1 MPSLAPT
8 KRKRE
13 WRRERVKFRWTL
25 SQTPLLSLRLSFSS
39 HQLKYQICFISDNLK
54 IFEVNQTPPS
64 IAQNWTLLI
73 LLRTVICSRH
83 LQLGRD
89 SSGCSTSCDFTLVST
104 FSCSPFPQ
112 REKLKMSFNFVGRKT
127 TKGRHFQYFSSAIG
141 CSAISCLSSTI
152 VYILSICQSTR
163 PPVYLQF
170 VWIPRILQ
178 LYRTCYFL
186 ASTTQQINL
195 YPWIIFTN
203 CVFCRLFQS
212 VWMLSTFKSS
222 QKTAEQCKTFFLN

>member
-1 MPSLAPT
+1 MFHQWQFENIWSQSNATFNCSKLNLIDSPT
-8 KRKRE
+8 NSYLLKASSIRS
-13 WRRERVKFRWTL
+13 WFFR
-25 SQTPLLSLRLSFSS
+25 LLNILWFHPGFYIQLQLTFSS
-39 HQLKYQICFISDNLK
+39 MRKIENAFQLCWKK
-54 IFEVNQTPPS
+54 
-64 IAQNWTLLI
+64 
-73 LLRTVICSRH
+73 
-83 LQLGRD
+83 
-89 SSGCSTSCDFTLVST
+89 
-104 FSCSPFPQ
+104 
-112 REKLKMSFNFVGRKT
+112 KT